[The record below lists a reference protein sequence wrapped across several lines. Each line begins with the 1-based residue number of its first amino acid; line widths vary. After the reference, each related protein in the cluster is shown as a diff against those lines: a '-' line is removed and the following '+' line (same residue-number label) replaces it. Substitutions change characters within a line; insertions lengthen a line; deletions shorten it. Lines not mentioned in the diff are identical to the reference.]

1 MIDKS
6 TRKQLAERKE
16 RVRRRINTKVD
27 PENYEFIPAKKPI
40 DYYDNDIRQR
50 VAVYARVSTDN
61 VQQTSSYELQ
71 KKYYEDFVVHHPN
84 WTLVKIYADEG
95 ISGTSLAHR
104 DEFNSMIADCRS
116 GKIDMII
123 TKSVSRFARN
133 VVDCISMVRMLAEL
147 PSPVGVFF
155 ESECIFSLKDD
166 SQMALSFQ
174 ATMAQ
179 EESHIRS
186 RSMETSLR
194 MRLDGGLP
202 LTPKLLGY
210 SHDAD
215 GNLVVNPDEAPTVK
229 LIFYMYLYGY
239 STSDIAA
246 ALTELGRKTYL
257 GNVKW
262 TSNSI
267 VQVLRNERHCG
278 DVLTRKTFTPNYLNH
293 KARKNRGD
301 RPQSLY
307 RNHHEGIV
315 SRDDFI
321 AVQHLL
327 NNSKY
332 GNRSILPELR
342 VIDSG
347 LLRGFVTINPR
358 WAGFKPADYYQASA
372 SIHPPDEQQADA
384 SYMYLYGYSTS
395 DIAAA
400 LTELGRKT
408 YLGNVKWTSNSI
420 VQVLR
425 NERHCGDVLTRKT
438 FTPNYLNHKARK
450 NRGDRPQ
457 SLYRNHHEGIVSR
470 DDFIAVQHLLNNS
483 KYGNRSI
490 LPELRV
496 IDSGLLRGFVTINPR
511 WAGFKPAD
519 YYQASASI
527 HPPDEQQADASLPS
541 SITLVPGDF
550 DMRGFEIAR
559 SEFFDNY
566 HRPYVLF
573 QDKRI
578 KFSTTCVRSFGKDN
592 HVELLVN
599 PVEMKFAVRTAAK
612 SSRNAVVF
620 SKLSDGKYQPRD
632 IAGAAYVETLFQ
644 LFGWSPDLKYRIAG
658 ALFQTETES
667 AYIFDVNDAE
677 AFIKSYLLSGS
688 KSTEQAKE
696 PVQPLSVSGK
706 RVRAVPEEWIGSF
719 GKQYYL
725 HQQSFP
731 PVCDQSEED
740 WKIRMEGQLYETGQK
755 LRVTGF
761 DVLRD
766 YICQELGQRGKEES

>member
-123 TKSVSRFARN
+123 TKRVSRFARN

-358 WAGFKPADYYQASA
+358 WAGFKP
-372 SIHPPDEQQADA
+372 
-384 SYMYLYGYSTS
+384 
-395 DIAAA
+395 
-400 LTELGRKT
+400 
-408 YLGNVKWTSNSI
+408 V
-420 VQVLR
+420 
-425 NERHCGDVLTRKT
+425 
-438 FTPNYLNHKARK
+438 
-450 NRGDRPQ
+450 
-457 SLYRNHHEGIVSR
+457 
-470 DDFIAVQHLLNNS
+470 
-483 KYGNRSI
+483 
-490 LPELRV
+490 
-496 IDSGLLRGFVTINPR
+496 
-511 WAGFKPAD
+511 D

-706 RVRAVPEEWIGSF
+706 RVRAVPEGWIGSF

>member
-358 WAGFKPADYYQASA
+358 WAGFKPS
-372 SIHPPDEQQADA
+372 
-384 SYMYLYGYSTS
+384 
-395 DIAAA
+395 
-400 LTELGRKT
+400 
-408 YLGNVKWTSNSI
+408 
-420 VQVLR
+420 
-425 NERHCGDVLTRKT
+425 
-438 FTPNYLNHKARK
+438 
-450 NRGDRPQ
+450 
-457 SLYRNHHEGIVSR
+457 
-470 DDFIAVQHLLNNS
+470 
-483 KYGNRSI
+483 
-490 LPELRV
+490 
-496 IDSGLLRGFVTINPR
+496 
-511 WAGFKPAD
+511 D

-599 PVEMKFAVRTAAK
+599 PVEMKFAVRTVAK

-677 AFIKSYLLSGS
+677 AFIKSYLLSGP

-740 WKIRMEGQLYETGQK
+740 WKIRMDGQLYETGQK

-766 YICQELGQRGKEES
+766 YICQELGQHGKEES

>member
-246 ALTELGRKTYL
+246 A
-257 GNVKW
+257 
-262 TSNSI
+262 
-267 VQVLRNERHCG
+267 H
-278 DVLTRKTFTPNYLNH
+278 
-293 KARKNRGD
+293 
-301 RPQSLY
+301 
-307 RNHHEGIV
+307 
-315 SRDDFI
+315 
-321 AVQHLL
+321 
-327 NNSKY
+327 
-332 GNRSILPELR
+332 
-342 VIDSG
+342 
-347 LLRGFVTINPR
+347 
-358 WAGFKPADYYQASA
+358 
-372 SIHPPDEQQADA
+372 
-384 SYMYLYGYSTS
+384 
-395 DIAAA
+395 
-400 LTELGRKT
+400 TELGRKT

-766 YICQELGQRGKEES
+766 YICQELGQYGKEES

>member
-1 MIDKS
+1 MIDKA

-358 WAGFKPADYYQASA
+358 WAGFKPS
-372 SIHPPDEQQADA
+372 
-384 SYMYLYGYSTS
+384 
-395 DIAAA
+395 
-400 LTELGRKT
+400 
-408 YLGNVKWTSNSI
+408 
-420 VQVLR
+420 
-425 NERHCGDVLTRKT
+425 
-438 FTPNYLNHKARK
+438 
-450 NRGDRPQ
+450 
-457 SLYRNHHEGIVSR
+457 
-470 DDFIAVQHLLNNS
+470 
-483 KYGNRSI
+483 
-490 LPELRV
+490 
-496 IDSGLLRGFVTINPR
+496 
-511 WAGFKPAD
+511 D

-599 PVEMKFAVRTAAK
+599 PVEMKFAVRTVAK

-677 AFIKSYLLSGS
+677 AFIKSYLLSGP

-766 YICQELGQRGKEES
+766 YICQELGQHGKEES

>member
-358 WAGFKPADYYQASA
+358 WAGFKPS
-372 SIHPPDEQQADA
+372 
-384 SYMYLYGYSTS
+384 
-395 DIAAA
+395 
-400 LTELGRKT
+400 
-408 YLGNVKWTSNSI
+408 
-420 VQVLR
+420 
-425 NERHCGDVLTRKT
+425 
-438 FTPNYLNHKARK
+438 
-450 NRGDRPQ
+450 
-457 SLYRNHHEGIVSR
+457 
-470 DDFIAVQHLLNNS
+470 
-483 KYGNRSI
+483 
-490 LPELRV
+490 
-496 IDSGLLRGFVTINPR
+496 
-511 WAGFKPAD
+511 D

-592 HVELLVN
+592 HVVLLVN
-599 PVEMKFAVRTAAK
+599 PVEMKFAVRTVAK

-677 AFIKSYLLSGS
+677 AFIKSYLLSGP

-766 YICQELGQRGKEES
+766 YICQELGQHGKEES

>member
-384 SYMYLYGYSTS
+384 S
-395 DIAAA
+395 
-400 LTELGRKT
+400 
-408 YLGNVKWTSNSI
+408 
-420 VQVLR
+420 
-425 NERHCGDVLTRKT
+425 
-438 FTPNYLNHKARK
+438 
-450 NRGDRPQ
+450 
-457 SLYRNHHEGIVSR
+457 
-470 DDFIAVQHLLNNS
+470 
-483 KYGNRSI
+483 
-490 LPELRV
+490 
-496 IDSGLLRGFVTINPR
+496 
-511 WAGFKPAD
+511 
-519 YYQASASI
+519 
-527 HPPDEQQADASLPS
+527 LPS

-550 DMRGFEIAR
+550 DMRGFEITR

>member
-358 WAGFKPADYYQASA
+358 WAGFKPS
-372 SIHPPDEQQADA
+372 
-384 SYMYLYGYSTS
+384 
-395 DIAAA
+395 
-400 LTELGRKT
+400 
-408 YLGNVKWTSNSI
+408 
-420 VQVLR
+420 
-425 NERHCGDVLTRKT
+425 
-438 FTPNYLNHKARK
+438 
-450 NRGDRPQ
+450 
-457 SLYRNHHEGIVSR
+457 
-470 DDFIAVQHLLNNS
+470 
-483 KYGNRSI
+483 
-490 LPELRV
+490 
-496 IDSGLLRGFVTINPR
+496 
-511 WAGFKPAD
+511 D

-599 PVEMKFAVRTAAK
+599 PVEMKFAVRTVAK

-677 AFIKSYLLSGS
+677 AFIKSYLLSGP

-706 RVRAVPEEWIGSF
+706 RVWAVPEEWIGSF

-766 YICQELGQRGKEES
+766 YICQELGQHGKEES

>member
-384 SYMYLYGYSTS
+384 S
-395 DIAAA
+395 
-400 LTELGRKT
+400 
-408 YLGNVKWTSNSI
+408 
-420 VQVLR
+420 
-425 NERHCGDVLTRKT
+425 
-438 FTPNYLNHKARK
+438 
-450 NRGDRPQ
+450 
-457 SLYRNHHEGIVSR
+457 
-470 DDFIAVQHLLNNS
+470 
-483 KYGNRSI
+483 
-490 LPELRV
+490 LP
-496 IDSGLLRGFVTINPR
+496 P
-511 WAGFKPAD
+511 
-519 YYQASASI
+519 
-527 HPPDEQQADASLPS
+527 

-766 YICQELGQRGKEES
+766 YICQELGQYGKEES

>member
-358 WAGFKPADYYQASA
+358 WAGFKPS
-372 SIHPPDEQQADA
+372 
-384 SYMYLYGYSTS
+384 
-395 DIAAA
+395 
-400 LTELGRKT
+400 
-408 YLGNVKWTSNSI
+408 
-420 VQVLR
+420 
-425 NERHCGDVLTRKT
+425 
-438 FTPNYLNHKARK
+438 
-450 NRGDRPQ
+450 
-457 SLYRNHHEGIVSR
+457 
-470 DDFIAVQHLLNNS
+470 
-483 KYGNRSI
+483 
-490 LPELRV
+490 
-496 IDSGLLRGFVTINPR
+496 
-511 WAGFKPAD
+511 D

-599 PVEMKFAVRTAAK
+599 PVEMKFAVHTVAK

-677 AFIKSYLLSGS
+677 AFIKSYLLSGP

-766 YICQELGQRGKEES
+766 YICQELGQHGKEES

>member
-1 MIDKS
+1 MTNPEGKCYMIDKS

-133 VVDCISMVRMLAEL
+133 VVDCISVVRMLAEL

-239 STSDIAA
+239 STSDIA
-246 ALTELGRKTYL
+246 
-257 GNVKW
+257 V
-262 TSNSI
+262 
-267 VQVLRNERHCG
+267 
-278 DVLTRKTFTPNYLNH
+278 
-293 KARKNRGD
+293 
-301 RPQSLY
+301 
-307 RNHHEGIV
+307 
-315 SRDDFI
+315 
-321 AVQHLL
+321 
-327 NNSKY
+327 
-332 GNRSILPELR
+332 
-342 VIDSG
+342 
-347 LLRGFVTINPR
+347 
-358 WAGFKPADYYQASA
+358 
-372 SIHPPDEQQADA
+372 
-384 SYMYLYGYSTS
+384 
-395 DIAAA
+395 A

>member
-1 MIDKS
+1 M
-6 TRKQLAERKE
+6 A
-16 RVRRRINTKVD
+16 KVTT
-27 PENYEFIPAKKPI
+27 IPATISRFTATPINEKKK
-40 DYYDNDIRQR
+40 RR
-50 VAVYARVSTDN
+50 TAAYARVSTDN

-358 WAGFKPADYYQASA
+358 WAGFKPS
-372 SIHPPDEQQADA
+372 
-384 SYMYLYGYSTS
+384 
-395 DIAAA
+395 
-400 LTELGRKT
+400 
-408 YLGNVKWTSNSI
+408 
-420 VQVLR
+420 
-425 NERHCGDVLTRKT
+425 
-438 FTPNYLNHKARK
+438 
-450 NRGDRPQ
+450 
-457 SLYRNHHEGIVSR
+457 
-470 DDFIAVQHLLNNS
+470 
-483 KYGNRSI
+483 
-490 LPELRV
+490 
-496 IDSGLLRGFVTINPR
+496 
-511 WAGFKPAD
+511 D

-599 PVEMKFAVRTAAK
+599 PVEMKFAVRTVAK

-677 AFIKSYLLSGS
+677 AFIKSYLLSGP

-740 WKIRMEGQLYETGQK
+740 WKILMEGQLYETGQK

-766 YICQELGQRGKEES
+766 YICQELGQHGKEES

>member
-16 RVRRRINTKVD
+16 RVRRRINTKID

-358 WAGFKPADYYQASA
+358 WAGFKPS
-372 SIHPPDEQQADA
+372 
-384 SYMYLYGYSTS
+384 
-395 DIAAA
+395 
-400 LTELGRKT
+400 
-408 YLGNVKWTSNSI
+408 
-420 VQVLR
+420 
-425 NERHCGDVLTRKT
+425 
-438 FTPNYLNHKARK
+438 
-450 NRGDRPQ
+450 
-457 SLYRNHHEGIVSR
+457 
-470 DDFIAVQHLLNNS
+470 
-483 KYGNRSI
+483 
-490 LPELRV
+490 
-496 IDSGLLRGFVTINPR
+496 
-511 WAGFKPAD
+511 D

-599 PVEMKFAVRTAAK
+599 PVEMKFAVRTVAK

-766 YICQELGQRGKEES
+766 YICQELGQHGKEES